1 MPRRLA
7 GFLAAAALQV
17 VALVLAHE
25 LVFLA
30 RYGSRYGEALVH
42 AGHGETWSAAVTTS
56 LLLAAALAGLAAL
69 RLAHLGLL
77 LRRRGPAA
85 AQGPGVL
92 ESRPLLRA
100 WLRIAPR
107 TAIVGAAL
115 LTIQENLER
124 VALGQA
130 MPGPGILLSPEYP
143 GGLWIAIA
151 VGLAV
156 GMVAALFVWRR
167 RLLLARLRAPRAGVP
182 RGSVTPIARPGI
194 VVPPP
199 VRSILGRWSAL
210 RAPPP
215 ATAT

>member
-7 GFLAAAALQV
+7 AFLAAAALQV

-42 AGHGETWSAAVTTS
+42 AGHGETWSAAVSTS
-56 LLLAAALAGLAAL
+56 LFLAAGLAALAAL

-77 LRRRGPAA
+77 VRRRALAA
-85 AQGPGVL
+85 SPVPGVL
-92 ESRPLLRA
+92 EPRPLLRA
-100 WLRIAPR
+100 WLRIGPR
-107 TAIVGAAL
+107 TAIVAAAL

-124 VALGQA
+124 AALGQA
-130 MPGPGILLSPEYP
+130 MPGPGILLSAEYP
-143 GGLWIAIA
+143 GGLWVAIA

-156 GMVAALFVWRR
+156 GLVAALFEWRR
-167 RLLLARLRAPRAGVP
+167 RILLARLRAPRAGVP
-182 RGSVTPIARPGI
+182 RASDAPVPRPGMI
-194 VVPPP
+194 FPAP
-199 VRSILGRWSAL
+199 VQSILGRRSAL

-215 ATAT
+215 VPAT

>member
-7 GFLAAAALQV
+7 GFLAAGAAQL

-42 AGHGETWSAAVTTS
+42 AGHGETWSAAVSTS
-56 LLLAAALAGLAAL
+56 LLLAAGLAALAAL

-77 LRRRGPAA
+77 VRRRAPAA
-85 AQGPGVL
+85 SPVPGIL
-92 ESRPLLRA
+92 EPRPLMGS
-100 WLRIAPR
+100 WLRIGPR
-107 TAIVGAAL
+107 TALLGAAL

-124 VALGQA
+124 AALGQA
-130 MPGPGILLSPEYP
+130 MPGPGILLSAEYP

-156 GMVAALFVWRR
+156 GLVAALFEWRR
-167 RLLLARLRAPRAGVP
+167 RLLLARLREPRAGVP
-182 RGSVTPIARPGI
+182 RGSDAPVPRPGMI
-194 VVPPP
+194 FPLP
-199 VRSILGRWSAL
+199 VQSILGRWSAL
-210 RAPPP
+210 RAPPS
-215 ATAT
+215 ATAA